1 MQYHVFH
8 YISCYIVEICI
19 TFRTV
24 QSKSLLH
31 ISAQCTVVEVN
42 RVQYNR
48 IQNRW
53 IVWFRWLQAR
63 HKNTQ
68 NSSVLYVHTI
78 GQKDFEKNVVEIFQV
93 VPNCCKTSI
102 SNFTCLCCL
111 SFRMTSANFTC
122 YLFFKVKIKRNSK
135 NKTKL
140 FVASYIIFYNITKE
154 WTQFFIFLCLLFLI
168 PEMDKIVVFSLIQ
181 FIYFSLCSPL
191 YRFKSFPLLTGR
203 GGVTQVFKIINRL
216 TDFYK

>member
-1 MQYHVFH
+1 M
-8 YISCYIVEICI
+8 
-19 TFRTV
+19 
-24 QSKSLLH
+24 
-31 ISAQCTVVEVN
+31 
-42 RVQYNR
+42 
-48 IQNRW
+48 
-53 IVWFRWLQAR
+53 
-63 HKNTQ
+63 
-68 NSSVLYVHTI
+68 
-78 GQKDFEKNVVEIFQV
+78 
-93 VPNCCKTSI
+93 PNCCKTSI

-154 WTQFFIFLCLLFLI
+154 CTPFFIFLCLLFLI